1 MAEPIV
7 QNGTE
12 GERLTLTP
20 AAYREATQIRAN
32 AVVLSRPPLFVP
44 GAEALRLEGV
54 VSRVVQPNIVQV
66 QTDLGQLTVR
76 YAAGAQ
82 TANGVQGV
90 PNAGTRLVL
99 TMSPSGTSVRA
110 EAAPLPPADPMPAM
124 AQRPAVT
131 LAQTVA
137 TRIAQAGTIGPAF
150 SAQNA
155 AAPRPPTEAQS
166 MAYKPLSRL
175 EGSVVG
181 AMRGGELWFQGNFT
195 QAREGGMPGTI
206 QDSTAIRAFADA
218 SQLRHADPA
227 QQIVT
232 SFRGATQPYHTMI
245 EAMMLMNPAVAAS
258 LLGRMPRANSS
269 FGIGLMFFFLCLRHG
284 GVRRWLGDA
293 ALREF
298 KLENMEEM
306 LDYLDEQIMPKMRDV
321 PGYGKWAVAIAPFLL
336 DEVQQFV
343 WAVQEAIS
351 GHRTRLPVHR
361 FVLQLPFAQL
371 GPVQFSGHLIGQN
384 VDILCLTP
392 RPLPQPLE
400 LSITA
405 HVPEILETHHLTG
418 GIAFSYDA
426 GLWIPFIENLSLDS
440 SV

>member
-82 TANGVQGV
+82 TANGAQGV

-175 EGSVVG
+175 EGSVVCSL
-181 AMRGGELWFQGNFT
+181 RG
-195 QAREGGMPGTI
+195 
-206 QDSTAIRAFADA
+206 
-218 SQLRHADPA
+218 
-227 QQIVT
+227 
-232 SFRGATQPYHTMI
+232 
-245 EAMMLMNPAVAAS
+245 
-258 LLGRMPRANSS
+258 
-269 FGIGLMFFFLCLRHG
+269 
-284 GVRRWLGDA
+284 
-293 ALREF
+293 
-298 KLENMEEM
+298 
-306 LDYLDEQIMPKMRDV
+306 
-321 PGYGKWAVAIAPFLL
+321 
-336 DEVQQFV
+336 
-343 WAVQEAIS
+343 
-351 GHRTRLPVHR
+351 
-361 FVLQLPFAQL
+361 
-371 GPVQFSGHLIGQN
+371 
-384 VDILCLTP
+384 
-392 RPLPQPLE
+392 
-400 LSITA
+400 
-405 HVPEILETHHLTG
+405 
-418 GIAFSYDA
+418 
-426 GLWIPFIENLSLDS
+426 
-440 SV
+440 